1 MEGIFL
7 RKKFNSRLLLIFICG
22 LFFIGLYIFLN
33 IVDPEAN
40 ATYLILGI
48 IIFLAVIPSWFLNFG
63 AFIHINENSIKAK
76 YHWFGKIDCNLSD
89 VTFAVAKINTL
100 IIQLKDG
107 KTHTIM
113 GVENSWQ
120 LATEI
125 RRNLSFE
132 LTEQPEPLI
141 EKLNDIKTARK
152 KRALYVFSGVAL
164 MFITLFATIYLTG
177 ARDLDEFGKIDWII
191 FAIMCVMEILIIIIT
206 FSFALKIG
214 KTNIPI
220 EKLQYDIQRRI
231 IETKPLLP
239 GNVIKVVTDE
249 NYSGRITLYGYPNQ
263 DSVYYVVQNI
273 ASDFTLFKSYESEIF
288 ENVEQLQDGLEE
300 LIDITKKLLP

>member
-1 MEGIFL
+1 
-7 RKKFNSRLLLIFICG
+7 
-22 LFFIGLYIFLN
+22 
-33 IVDPEAN
+33 
-40 ATYLILGI
+40 
-48 IIFLAVIPSWFLNFG
+48 
-63 AFIHINENSIKAK
+63 
-76 YHWFGKIDCNLSD
+76 
-89 VTFAVAKINTL
+89 
-100 IIQLKDG
+100 
-107 KTHTIM
+107 
-113 GVENSWQ
+113 
-120 LATEI
+120 
-125 RRNLSFE
+125 
-132 LTEQPEPLI
+132 
-141 EKLNDIKTARK
+141 
-152 KRALYVFSGVAL
+152 